1 MDSGYQNIY
10 QKARNYAGLTQ
21 LVASELLYISPKSL
35 ANYEA
40 GKTVPPCEVV
50 CKMVEIYGTKWLAYK
65 HLRQSTLVGSKFLPS
80 IDLLDVADL
89 PKSVLKLQKEV
100 GDVVNVKNNMIEVAV
115 DGEIE
120 EHEEDTWS
128 LVTKEINEMVG
139 AGLGVLFYQ
148 R

>member
-10 QKARNYAGLTQ
+10 QKARNYANLTQ
-21 LVASELLYISPKSL
+21 LVASELLNVSPKSL
-35 ANYEA
+35 ANYESE
-40 GKTVPPCEVV
+40 KTVPPCEVV

-65 HLRQSTLVGSKFLPS
+65 HLRQSSLVGSKFLPS
-80 IDLLDVADL
+80 LDLLDVSDL

-100 GDVVNVKNNMIEVAV
+100 GDVVGVKDNMIDVAV
-115 DGEIE
+115 DGEIQ
-120 EHEEDTWS
+120 EHEEDMWS

>member
-1 MDSGYQNIY
+1 MNAGYQNIY
-10 QKARNYAGLTQ
+10 QKARNYANLTQ
-21 LVASELLYISPKSL
+21 LVASELLFISPKSL

-40 GKTVPPCEVV
+40 GKTIPPCEVV
-50 CKMVEIYGTKWLAYK
+50 CKMVEIYGTRWLAYK

-80 IDLLDVADL
+80 LDLLDVSDL
-89 PKSVLKLQKEV
+89 PRSVLKLQKEV
-100 GDVVNVKNNMIEVAV
+100 TDVVGVKDSMIDVAV

-120 EHEEDTWS
+120 EHEEDTWN
-128 LVTKEINEMVG
+128 LVTKEVDEMVG